1 MGYWKSRTGE
11 NSLLSKRNCRNIWK
25 NNFIWGGKWNH
36 FDTLHFEYRP
46 EIIMKVKYFNNNDKI
61 KDAWYKGAPLEDKQ
75 VKDYVDKI
83 NKALK

>member
-1 MGYWKSRTGE
+1 
-11 NSLLSKRNCRNIWK
+11 
-25 NNFIWGGKWNH
+25 
-36 FDTLHFEYRP
+36 
-46 EIIMKVKYFNNNDKI
+46 MKVKYFNNNDKI